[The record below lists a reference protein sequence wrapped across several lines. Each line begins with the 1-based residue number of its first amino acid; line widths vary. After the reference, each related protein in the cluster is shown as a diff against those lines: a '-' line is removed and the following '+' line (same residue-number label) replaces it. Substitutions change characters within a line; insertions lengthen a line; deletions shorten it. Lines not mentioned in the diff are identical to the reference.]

1 MKKLVYKLISDTKNK
16 QNSVSIDTLLKR
28 YEETKD
34 LDVPR
39 KSKGGAMIQNKQHLI
54 QILETLEEDNLV
66 MYSPDDNMVVLI

>member
-34 LDVPR
+34 LDAPR
-39 KSKGGAMIQNKQHLI
+39 KGKGVAMIQNKQHLI